1 MTPKQGIGNL
11 GGVVDVAIAVGPDR
25 RGEVRDYAEDSDAP
39 VPSTE
44 PQRFGGLWRGA
55 PPVAVVEEGE
65 EGRSATA
72 ETETVCTIDST
83 PDRPIP
89 TEPNPTQRNATQH
102 TTQIPPKGMLRR
114 ASWYG
119 EYGKLWIAWQR
130 KKLARIYKAEERTV
144 DELKS
149 YVSFLQDSKEECRR

>member
-25 RGEVRDYAEDSDAP
+25 RGEVRDYAEDSDTP
-39 VPSTE
+39 VPITE

-89 TEPNPTQRNATQH
+89 TEPNPTRRDATHHTDTPKRNAPTGVMVRRVRKTVDCMAEKETCQNLQSRGADRRR
-102 TTQIPPKGMLRR
+102 TQIVREFSTG
-114 ASWYG
+114 
-119 EYGKLWIAWQR
+119 
-130 KKLARIYKAEERTV
+130 
-144 DELKS
+144 
-149 YVSFLQDSKEECRR
+149 